1 MDVAIFSGTFCV
13 GLFVGLTMKKHGVF
27 VVPQS
32 LGVLSTNR
40 EYYDQMEAEM
50 EKQEVENYF
59 TLRNTTRHLRSNE
72 R

>member
-13 GLFVGLTMKKHGVF
+13 GLLVGLTMKKHGVF

-32 LGVLSTNR
+32 LGVLATNR